1 MRNDKEQAL
10 KLRLQGKSYNQITVR
25 LGIPKSTLAGWF
37 SGLEL
42 STTAKQRIQQ
52 RVHEGSVAGL
62 IKKNKLQTHLAQ
74 QRARSIRQ
82 ISSQEIANLSPR
94 ELLIT
99 GVALYWGEGYKR
111 PIIKN
116 GIPRTY
122 HPVKLTNSD
131 PNIIK
136 IFLKFLR
143 ETCGIPEEKIYAG
156 VRIYQHHN
164 ENELL
169 DFWHRTTKIPK
180 NQFRK
185 FYYGISKSSLGKRP
199 FNILP
204 YGTMQ
209 IEVGDTKLYHR
220 IMGWIEGLQN
230 IK

>member
-10 KLRLQGKSYNQITVR
+10 KLRLQGKSYNEITES

-37 SGLEL
+37 MGLEL
-42 STTAKQRIQQ
+42 SLAAQTRIRN

-74 QRARSIRQ
+74 QRAKAIKQ
-82 ISSQEIANLSPR
+82 TSSKEIGNLSSR
-94 ELLIT
+94 ELWIT

-116 GIPRTY
+116 GKARTY

-131 PNIIK
+131 PNMVK
-136 IFLKFLR
+136 TFLKFLR
-143 ETCGIPEEKIYAG
+143 ETCNVPEEKIYVG

-164 ENELL
+164 ESDLL

-204 YGTMQ
+204 YGTIQ
-209 IEVGDTKLYHR
+209 IEVNDTKLYHR
-220 IMGWIEGLQN
+220 IMGWIEGLSN
-230 IK
+230 I